1 MKIWQLIIFSLLV
14 AVASL
19 SVKAEESIAS
29 LRGTHD
35 LNALSKNATEA
46 EVILPDSGVHPRDM
60 PHQPPMVPH
69 SVEKV
74 RISLMKNQCLG
85 CHGKLEFEEVG
96 ATEIGKN
103 HYINRAGE
111 ELGHI
116 STRYYFCTQ
125 CHASQVN
132 KDPLV
137 ENNFQSILA
146 KKQANKK

>member
-1 MKIWQLIIFSLLV
+1 MKTCQLVLVSLLV
-14 AVASL
+14 LVASFCL
-19 SVKAEESIAS
+19 KAEESIAS

-35 LNALSKNATEA
+35 LNALSENATEA
-46 EVILPDSGVHPRDM
+46 DVILPEKGAHPRDM

-69 SVEKV
+69 SVDKV

-85 CHGKLEFEEVG
+85 CHGKLEFKEVG

-111 ELGHI
+111 ELGHV

-125 CHASQVN
+125 CHAPQVN
-132 KDPLV
+132 KDPLID
-137 ENNFQSILA
+137 NNFQSIVT
-146 KKQANKK
+146 K